1 MIKSNSLAILKIKN
15 SIVEKVN
22 ISPIDQSMRMDISEL
37 KNKNI
42 DIENIVNTEN
52 SDDGQI
58 NGLFTDQNQNN
69 IYQIKKDVQKT
80 L

>member
-15 SIVEKVN
+15 SIIEKVN
-22 ISPIDQSMRMDISEL
+22 ISPIDQSMRMDISDL

>member
-1 MIKSNSLAILKIKN
+1 MPSMIKSNSLAILKIKN

-52 SDDGQI
+52 SDDG
-58 NGLFTDQNQNN
+58 
-69 IYQIKKDVQKT
+69 
-80 L
+80 